1 MTVFFGLGEGG
12 RWVWENKNTSKIV
25 GDADDTVGAS
35 THRVDDDENI
45 VFIFWGWVWGVW
57 QVQHF

>member
-1 MTVFFGLGEGG
+1 M
-12 RWVWENKNTSKIV
+12 WENKNTSKIV

-35 THRVDDDENI
+35 THRVDDDENV

-57 QVQHF
+57 QAQHF